1 MTKLIKTSV
10 AVLALA
16 VSFTSCTQEETPTPT
31 PAISIDL
38 SKDSISLDN
47 TIDVRDIAAGTFKDT
62 TSTSFAPQVD
72 FVIGNTID
80 KMFIYERGMLT
91 DSITIEGTNFGFA
104 FVGSQTRDLK
114 IDGFYTVDTD
124 TWNLRVSTLHET
136 FNWNLKR
143 VK

>member
-31 PAISIDL
+31 PTVSIEL

-47 TIDVRDIAAGTFKDT
+47 TIDVRDIAAGTFKDN

-91 DSITIEGTNFGFA
+91 DSITIEGTAFGFA

-124 TWNLRVSTLHET
+124 TWNLRVGTLHET